1 MGRPDLGGRTVPGTV
16 PAHSGNVGRGECP
29 AGRVAEGESA
39 GPEIGESAGFGIDPI
54 LRTAQI
60 HDCIKTMHA
69 FIAVWSVVFIDRCQQ
84 L

>member
-29 AGRVAEGESA
+29 AGRVTEGESA
-39 GPEIGESAGFGIDPI
+39 GPQIGESAGFGFDSV
-54 LRTAQI
+54 LRSAQI
-60 HDCIKTMHA
+60 CDCIKTMHA
-69 FIAVWSVVFIDRCQQ
+69 FIAIRSV